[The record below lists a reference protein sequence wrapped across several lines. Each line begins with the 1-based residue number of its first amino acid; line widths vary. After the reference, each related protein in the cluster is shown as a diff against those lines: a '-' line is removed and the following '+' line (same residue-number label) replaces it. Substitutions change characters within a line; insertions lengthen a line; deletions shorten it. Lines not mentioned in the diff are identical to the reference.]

1 MHMGDKLEVL
11 NRILDCG
18 IIAVIRAP
26 DIERGYN
33 LAEAARKGGITAIE
47 IAMTVPGA
55 LEVIRELVA
64 RYPGNEVIIGA
75 GTVLDPETARLTIL
89 SGADYII
96 SPHFN
101 PEVVRMCHR
110 YRKVCIPGA
119 MSVKEVV
126 EVLESGADAIK
137 IFPAS
142 LFGPQIIKAIRE
154 PLPQAKL
161 VPTGGVNLDNIADWF
176 EAGAAAVAVGGELTK
191 EALAKNDYGLLEQ
204 KAKEF
209 ILRIKEV
216 RKKLRG
222 GK

>member
-1 MHMGDKLEVL
+1 MGDKLEIL

>member
-1 MHMGDKLEVL
+1 MHMSDKLEIL

-47 IAMTVPGA
+47 IAMTTPGA

-137 IFPAS
+137 IFPAG

-161 VPTGGVNLDNIADWF
+161 VPTGGVNLDNVAEWF

>member
-1 MHMGDKLEVL
+1 MGDKLEVL

-64 RYPGNEVIIGA
+64 RYSGNEVIIGA

>member
-1 MHMGDKLEVL
+1 MSDKLEVL

-47 IAMTVPGA
+47 IAMTTPGA

-126 EVLESGADAIK
+126 EVLESGADAVK
-137 IFPAS
+137 IFPAG

-161 VPTGGVNLDNIADWF
+161 VPTGGVNLDNVAEWF

>member
-1 MHMGDKLEVL
+1 MGDKLEVL

-161 VPTGGVNLDNIADWF
+161 VPTGGVNLDNVAEWF

>member
-1 MHMGDKLEVL
+1 MSDKLEVL

-64 RYPGNEVIIGA
+64 KYPGNEVIIGA

-161 VPTGGVNLDNIADWF
+161 VPTGGVNLDNVAEWF

>member
-161 VPTGGVNLDNIADWF
+161 VPTGGVNLDNVAEWF

>member
-1 MHMGDKLEVL
+1 MHMSDKLEVL

-137 IFPAS
+137 IFPAG

-161 VPTGGVNLDNIADWF
+161 VPTGGVNLDNVAEWF

>member
-1 MHMGDKLEVL
+1 MHMSDKLEIL

-26 DIERGYN
+26 DVERGYN

-47 IAMTVPGA
+47 IAMTTPGA

>member
-1 MHMGDKLEVL
+1 MSDKLEVL

-137 IFPAS
+137 IFPAG

-161 VPTGGVNLDNIADWF
+161 VPTGGVNLDNVAEWF

>member
-1 MHMGDKLEVL
+1 MHMSDKLEVL

-161 VPTGGVNLDNIADWF
+161 VPTGGVNLDNVAEWF

>member
-1 MHMGDKLEVL
+1 MSDKLEIL

-18 IIAVIRAP
+18 IIAVVRAP

-47 IAMTVPGA
+47 IAMTTPGA

-154 PLPQAKL
+154 PLPQVKL
-161 VPTGGVNLDNIADWF
+161 VPTGGVNLDNVAEWF

-191 EALAKNDYGLLEQ
+191 EALAKNDYDLLEQ

>member
-1 MHMGDKLEVL
+1 MSDKLEIL

-18 IIAVIRAP
+18 IIAVVRAP
-26 DIERGYN
+26 DVERGYN

-47 IAMTVPGA
+47 IAMTTPGA

-161 VPTGGVNLDNIADWF
+161 VPTGGVNLDNVAEWF

>member
-1 MHMGDKLEVL
+1 MHMSDKLEIL

-161 VPTGGVNLDNIADWF
+161 VPTGGVNLDNVAEWF

>member
-47 IAMTVPGA
+47 IAMTTPGA

-126 EVLESGADAIK
+126 EALESGADAIK

-161 VPTGGVNLDNIADWF
+161 VPTGGVNLDNVAEWF

>member
-1 MHMGDKLEVL
+1 MSDKLEIL

-26 DIERGYN
+26 DVERGYN

-47 IAMTVPGA
+47 IAMTTPGA

-142 LFGPQIIKAIRE
+142 LFGPLIIKAIRE

-161 VPTGGVNLDNIADWF
+161 VPTGGVNLDNVAEWF

>member
-1 MHMGDKLEVL
+1 MGDKIEVL

-161 VPTGGVNLDNIADWF
+161 VPTGGVNLDNVAEWF

>member
-1 MHMGDKLEVL
+1 MHMGDKLEIL

-161 VPTGGVNLDNIADWF
+161 VPTGGVNLDNVAEWF

>member
-1 MHMGDKLEVL
+1 MSDKLEIL

-137 IFPAS
+137 IFPAG

-161 VPTGGVNLDNIADWF
+161 VPTGGVNLDNVAEWF

>member
-1 MHMGDKLEVL
+1 MSDKLEVL

-18 IIAVIRAP
+18 IIAVVRAP
-26 DIERGYN
+26 DVERGYN

-47 IAMTVPGA
+47 IAMTTPGA

-126 EVLESGADAIK
+126 EILESGADAIK

-161 VPTGGVNLDNIADWF
+161 VPTGGVNLDNVAEWF

>member
-1 MHMGDKLEVL
+1 MHMSDKLEVL

-26 DIERGYN
+26 DIERGYH

-126 EVLESGADAIK
+126 EILESGADAIK

-161 VPTGGVNLDNIADWF
+161 VPTGGVNLDNVAEWF

-209 ILRIKEV
+209 ILRVKEV

>member
-1 MHMGDKLEVL
+1 MSDKFEILK
-11 NRILDCG
+11 RILDCG

-26 DIERGYN
+26 DVERGYN

-47 IAMTVPGA
+47 ITMTVPGA
-55 LEVIRELVA
+55 LEMIRELVA
-64 RYPGNEVIIGA
+64 RYPGNEITIGA

-101 PEVVRMCHR
+101 PDIVRMCHR
-110 YRKVCIPGA
+110 YRKVCMPGA

-126 EVLESGADAIK
+126 EAMESGADAIK

-142 LFGPQIIKAIRE
+142 LFGPKIIRALKE
-154 PLPQAKL
+154 PLPQAIL
-161 VPTGGVNLDNIADWF
+161 VPTGGVNLDNVAEWF
-176 EAGAAAVAVGGELTK
+176 EAGAAAVAVGGDLTK

-216 RKKLRG
+216 RKKLAG